1 MKKATITQTITFPEA
16 LKKKGSMSMV
26 VYHWKSQPKHLVT
39 LNQVCAKYSANLAE
53 STIRLYASTGK
64 FVFPVAVMVT
74 ATSLAWLYEA
84 DTVDNYFAS
93 RAKSFDQKKYDEMV
107 EKSRRLQARG
117 ARLRYKADK
126 MRNKFIIT
134 TKESK

>member
-26 VYHWKSQPKHLVT
+26 VYHWKSQPTHLVT
-39 LNQVCAKYSANLAE
+39 LNQVCAKYNAYLSE
-53 STIRLYASTGK
+53 GTIRLYASTGR

-74 ATSLAWLYEA
+74 STSLAWLYEA
-84 DTVDNYFAS
+84 DTVDDYFAS
-93 RAKSFDQKKYDEMV
+93 RKSFDQKKYDEMV

-126 MRNKFIIT
+126 MKEKFIIT
-134 TKESK
+134 TKEKK

>member
-16 LKKKGSMSMV
+16 LKKKGSVSMV
-26 VYHWKSQPKHLVT
+26 VYHWKSQPTHLVT
-39 LNQVCAKYSANLAE
+39 LNQVCAKYSAHLSE

-74 ATSLAWLYEA
+74 ATSLAWLYEEA

-93 RAKSFDQKKYDEMV
+93 RKSFDQKKYDEMV

-126 MRNKFIIT
+126 MKEKFIIT

>member
-1 MKKATITQTITFPEA
+1 MKKATITQTVTFPEA

-26 VYHWKSQPKHLVT
+26 VYHWKSQPTHLVT
-39 LNQVCAKYSANLAE
+39 LNQVCAKYGAHLSE
-53 STIRLYASTGK
+53 STIRLYASTGR

-74 ATSLAWLYEA
+74 ATSLAWLYEV
-84 DTVDNYFAS
+84 DTVDDYFAS
-93 RAKSFDQKKYDEMV
+93 RKSFDQKKYDEMV

-126 MRNKFIIT
+126 MKEKFIIT
-134 TKESK
+134 TKEKK

>member
-1 MKKATITQTITFPEA
+1 MKKATITQTVTFPEA
-16 LKKKGSMSMV
+16 LKKKGSVSMV
-26 VYHWKSQPKHLVT
+26 VYHWKSQPTHLVT
-39 LNQVCAKYSANLAE
+39 LNQVCAKYSAHLSE
-53 STIRLYASTGK
+53 STIMLYASTGR

-93 RAKSFDQKKYDEMV
+93 RKSFDQKKYDEMV

-126 MRNKFIIT
+126 MKEKFIIT
-134 TKESK
+134 TKEKK